1 MDTYYL
7 QNRIHIEVF
16 VLYANYPPPGE
27 ILRLF
32 RLYLQKKIEHV
43 NNVNITLFLCALSLL
58 CFATQLHRVD
68 REFNVIAF
76 VKSYLTS
83 PDEDFFAQNYSV
95 PNENEI
101 VFKNKKDLVV
111 VLSESL
117 ESSFFDSKISSAP
130 LQSRLASIK
139 KDSAYF
145 DDMFMPDLSAWTIA
159 AAATWHF
166 GIPLKLPSF
175 LDKNSY
181 YSKRGFLPGAK
192 SIFEILQKNGYK
204 TVLVMGT
211 KSPWSG
217 MEALFQSHGGF
228 TIYDRR
234 YFESKGW
241 SLEENKGFADW
252 GYNDKF
258 ILARAKEIYLKL
270 KKDQQ
275 PFVLF
280 IETVDTHSPNG
291 YAPKDSVKYGDIR
304 DAIVEADRNLNDF
317 SSFIQ
322 NTASDNT
329 AIALIGDHLL
339 MGNPK
344 FLAARDRRRIFNI
357 FWAKDMKFTFNK
369 NKKITTLDIAPTLLE
384 LTGATWSSRQFG
396 LGISA
401 LSSKPTLV
409 EKYGLQKLN
418 EQLAKKS
425 SYYQKFY

>member
-1 MDTYYL
+1 MKKTKFLTALLGCLTILIYFTLKWTTRNFGSVTAEQIIWNLSNGLPGDLRGEIYKSCCVLFLKAITFSGLWILIIYK
-7 QNRIHIEVF
+7 IESILKF
-16 VLYANYPPPGE
+16 LFFMLITPPGE

-175 LDKNSY
+175 LDKN
-181 YSKRGFLPGAK
+181 
-192 SIFEILQKNGYK
+192 
-204 TVLVMGT
+204 
-211 KSPWSG
+211 
-217 MEALFQSHGGF
+217 
-228 TIYDRR
+228 
-234 YFESKGW
+234 
-241 SLEENKGFADW
+241 
-252 GYNDKF
+252 
-258 ILARAKEIYLKL
+258 
-270 KKDQQ
+270 
-275 PFVLF
+275 
-280 IETVDTHSPNG
+280 
-291 YAPKDSVKYGDIR
+291 
-304 DAIVEADRNLNDF
+304 
-317 SSFIQ
+317 
-322 NTASDNT
+322 
-329 AIALIGDHLL
+329 
-339 MGNPK
+339 
-344 FLAARDRRRIFNI
+344 
-357 FWAKDMKFTFNK
+357 
-369 NKKITTLDIAPTLLE
+369 
-384 LTGATWSSRQFG
+384 
-396 LGISA
+396 
-401 LSSKPTLV
+401 
-409 EKYGLQKLN
+409 
-418 EQLAKKS
+418 
-425 SYYQKFY
+425 